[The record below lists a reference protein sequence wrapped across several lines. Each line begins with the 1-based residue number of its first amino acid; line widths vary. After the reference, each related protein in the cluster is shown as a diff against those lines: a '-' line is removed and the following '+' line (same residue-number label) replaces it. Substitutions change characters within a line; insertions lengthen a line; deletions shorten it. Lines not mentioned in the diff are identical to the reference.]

1 MGVRRTAGEGEEK
14 MLEPSGAVEF
24 MCDEGEREVWLRV
37 GDWSTW
43 LSPGRGLQVGNH
55 RVSLSQAGW
64 WWPCR
69 G

>member
-1 MGVRRTAGEGEEK
+1 